1 MTHHRQARQHQVAM
15 RRAFAAFYA
24 DSFEYS
30 EQHMA
35 FLRVRRDNFLKTLR

>member
-1 MTHHRQARQHQVAM
+1 MTHHRQARQHRIAM
-15 RRAFAAFYA
+15 QRAFAAFYA

-35 FLRVRRDNFLKTLR
+35 FLRVRRDAFLKTLR